1 MLCNVCC
8 VLSSSCPR
16 PLPAGTSTGPLL
28 NTELMVTT
36 YSIFHNIPCPGVSLV
51 MAGPGPGHCGCMR
64 HRETGTEYE
73 SLVRHSTGDTDTSA
87 HNNTLETCS
96 KYRITEDRMSA
107 SLNWSFIQYLNQ
119 FNGNALSNILLIV
132 NITSYSQWFE
142 PLTLSALHSLVCYP
156 RLHSNS
162 PHQTETT
169 KTIPRSPALGYKQI
183 YSTTFK
189 IVWK

>member
-1 MLCNVCC
+1 M
-8 VLSSSCPR
+8 
-16 PLPAGTSTGPLL
+16 
-28 NTELMVTT
+28 
-36 YSIFHNIPCPGVSLV
+36 

-73 SLVRHSTGDTDTSA
+73 TGWGDIKHRRLQCPVLSSSSITILWRPA
-87 HNNTLETCS
+87 ANTEQ
-96 KYRITEDRMSA
+96 RMSD
-107 SLNWSFIQYLNQ
+107 SLNSSFIQHLNQ
-119 FNGNALSNILLIV
+119 FDGNALSNILLIV

-142 PLTLSALHSLVCYP
+142 PLTLSALHSLDCYP